1 MINPIN
7 AGRIQPIPISK
18 NGRYFS
24 PNEMI
29 NLANDVFK
37 NGSGLALTPSI
48 NDAIIVKKIVNRYTI
63 FEWLNNGLTKVNK
76 IIVMANG

>member
-7 AGRIQPIPISK
+7 AGKIQPIPISK

-24 PNEMI
+24 PNEMM

-37 NGSGLALTPSI
+37 NGSELALTPSI
-48 NDAIIVKKIVNRYTI
+48 NDAIIVKKIVNRYTV
-63 FEWLNNGLTKVNK
+63 FE
-76 IIVMANG
+76 